1 MKINAID
8 YRSNVVTK
16 VNELLSPLKLLFFV
30 TCAERD
36 VMHRPGRHPPNAGIW
51 HAKQVNDSP
60 RRGTVTRC
68 EPKPVSRFLDQ
79 TVTECVSEQTRRLL
93 VAFQSSRDTVESA
106 KRMFRRNGAIG
117 PLLKWRERI

>member
-16 VNELLSPLKLLFFV
+16 VNELLSPLKLLLFV
-30 TCAERD
+30 TRAKCD
-36 VMHRPGRHPPNAGIW
+36 VMHRPGRHPPNAGIR
-51 HAKQVNDSP
+51 HAKQVNDST
-60 RRGTVTRC
+60 RCVVIRRC
-68 EPKPVSRFLDQ
+68 EPKPVSGFLDQ

-106 KRMFRRNGAIG
+106 KRMFRRNGAVG